1 MSSAKKR
8 RDLNR
13 AIEEHKTARL
23 SAQFATSNHT
33 MLNIAES
40 ILAKDNEALRAQI
53 AELTERLR
61 LSEALRTS
69 DMETIAE
76 QAAQIE
82 MLRGVL
88 TNMQRAG
95 RKQGWQQSYE
105 SEMDAC
111 AETLAIPTDSKQ
123 VLSDWLDSVLGE
135 PIAWSH
141 HCSDNNDQE
150 FYCVDYEPNNGMSV
164 HRGDVP
170 LFKKPE
176 ILK

>member
-1 MSSAKKR
+1 RIVRECKASSTQTTRIKR
-8 RDLNR
+8 IEARADAALNGRDVSFLSVKDKRVDQVAYINQLSLQNR
-13 AIEEHKTARL
+13 LKE
-23 SAQFATSNHT
+23 
-33 MLNIAES
+33 
-40 ILAKDNEALRAQI
+40 
-53 AELTERLR
+53 
-61 LSEALRTS
+61 
-69 DMETIAE
+69 ETIAE

-95 RKQGWQQSYE
+95 RKRGWQQSYE

-111 AETLAIPTDSKQ
+111 AEALAIPTDSKQ

-135 PIAWSH
+135 PIDWSH